1 MADDPPEEESG
12 EAEPARSRALVQPLL
27 EVPSI
32 RFDQGFAILLMVVV
46 GWQVVAARDFSP
58 EGRLFVWVIGIPTF
72 LMAALVLLSQLSPRV
87 GDILDAMSTDVLSMD
102 DQVGDIPSPT
112 EDLDAETAR
121 LRVMRVSLWVL
132 LATVLVALFGFIPSI
147 LVFMVVFYLVETDL
161 GPWRSLAYAGLIWLG
176 ILIVFVEVLNTR
188 FYGGVFDLMAFLPYP

>member
-1 MADDPPEEESG
+1 MADDPRDEAAGEEG
-12 EAEPARSRALVQPLL
+12 HPRSRALVRPLL
-27 EVPSI
+27 AVPSI
-32 RFDQGFAILLMVVV
+32 RFDQGFALLVMLVV

-87 GDILDAMSTDVLSMD
+87 ADILGELSTDVLSMD

-112 EDLDAETAR
+112 EDLDADTAR

-132 LATVLVALFGFIPSI
+132 LATVMVALFGFIPSI
-147 LVFMVVFYLVETDL
+147 LAFMVIFYLVETDL

-188 FYGGVFDLMAFLPYP
+188 FYGGVFDLMAYLPYP